1 MVMEIANLNLLAGWI
16 GMLGGVISGAIIG
29 LFFHQEGWMGGY
41 SSFRRRMTRLGH
53 ISFWGLGFINV
64 MFALSMRAVEFPII
78 NMRVASL
85 GFILGAVT
93 MPLCCFLTAWRESFR
108 HLFPVPVICVL
119 VGVVSLLIGWAAK

>member
-1 MVMEIANLNLLAGWI
+1 MGISRLNLLAGWL

-53 ISFWGLGFINV
+53 ISFWGLGFINI
-64 MFALSMRAVEFPII
+64 MFALSVRAVEVPII
-78 NMRVASL
+78 NVQVASV
-85 GFILGAVT
+85 GFILGLVT
-93 MPLCCFLTAWRESFR
+93 MPLCCFLTAWRDSFR
-108 HLFPVPVICVL
+108 HLFPLPVICVL

>member
-1 MVMEIANLNLLAGWI
+1 MEIASLNLLTGWL

-41 SSFRRRMTRLGH
+41 ASFRRRMTRLGH
-53 ISFWGLGFINV
+53 ISFWGLGLINM
-64 MFALSMRAVEFPII
+64 MFAFSVRAVELPII
-78 NMRVASL
+78 NAQVASV
-85 GFILGAVT
+85 GFILGLVT

-108 HLFPVPVICVL
+108 HLFPLPVICVL